1 MDVRVLSVH
10 FTADQKLE
18 KFCER
23 KVSKL
28 DQVFDQIIG
37 AEIALK
43 LEKSETLENK
53 VAEVK
58 LSVPSKDYLFAKKQA
73 KSFEEATDHACEALK
88 KQLVRYKEK
97 LKG

>member
-18 KFCER
+18 EFCER

-28 DQVFDQIIG
+28 DQIFDHIIG
-37 AEIALK
+37 AEVALK

-58 LSVPSKDYLFAKKQA
+58 LSVPSNDYLFAKKQA
-73 KSFEEATDHACEALK
+73 KSFEEATDLACEALK
-88 KQLVRYKEK
+88 KQLGRYKDK